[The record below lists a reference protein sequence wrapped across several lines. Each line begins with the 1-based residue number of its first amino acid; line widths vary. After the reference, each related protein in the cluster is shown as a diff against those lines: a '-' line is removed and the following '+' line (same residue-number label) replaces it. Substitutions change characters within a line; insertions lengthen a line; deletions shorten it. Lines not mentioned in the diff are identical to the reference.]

1 MDPNWTDS
9 DQDIGSDNE
18 TYLRTPPSEP
28 RKETNSILDSLQQVG
43 EVLTQLVEHQKVL
56 QDKNLKIMEKLINKS
71 MNSFVLDD
79 IPMFDGL
86 KGSINFETWLL
97 ELDKAVEIT
106 GMNVSELAFSKS
118 SGTPHKMIKRL
129 RREKSW
135 EFIKEKLQI
144 TYSKLATDVH
154 ASTDLN
160 QNKQKRHEPLEDFIE
175 RFYQN
180 YKRAT
185 GEDPAHT
192 RNPHII
198 NTFIRNLYNRDIRK
212 RVSGTLPVDLQAA
225 FNSAIKIQR
234 KLKWFEGYEYVSDD
248 DDDDK
253 VVNVLDL
260 NKDGMGKSEVPGLTG
275 AAGIGPCFRCGGY
288 RHFSKDCPTK
298 HKDKPNPIP
307 YLKTT
312 TGQYIPLQL
321 LNTNPPTLTQQITTQ
336 GVITPE
342 AWAQIQERVNTLAEN
357 NQLIDKRQKTL
368 GRSHEKLKK
377 LTKSMH
383 KTKSGTAYPNSGPK
397 QQGKKSDERHD
408 KKKVKF
414 VTIPPNDKAQEKSKQ
429 VNIVQAQEIPSSSES
444 KNEMSEMTLPDET
457 SGSSDG
463 SGKLKYFDLLSSMSE
478 DDGSNSDSDGDE

>member
-1 MDPNWTDS
+1 
-9 DQDIGSDNE
+9 
-18 TYLRTPPSEP
+18 
-28 RKETNSILDSLQQVG
+28 
-43 EVLTQLVEHQKVL
+43 
-56 QDKNLKIMEKLINKS
+56 

-79 IPMFDGL
+79 IPVFDGL
-86 KGSINFETWLL
+86 KGSIDFETWLL
-97 ELDKAVEIT
+97 ELDKVVEIT
-106 GMNVSELAFSKS
+106 GMNVWELAFSKS
-118 SGTPHKMIKRL
+118 SGTPHKMIKHL

-135 EFIKEKLQI
+135 EYIKEKLQI

-185 GEDPAHT
+185 GEDPART

-198 NTFIRNLYNRDIRK
+198 NTFVRNLYNRDIRK
-212 RVSGTLPVDLQAA
+212 HVSGTLPVDLQAA

-234 KLKWFEGYEYVSDD
+234 KLKQFEGYEYVSDD
-248 DDDDK
+248 DDNDK

-260 NKDGMGKSEVPGLTG
+260 NKDGTGKNEVPGLTG
-275 AAGIGPCFRCGGY
+275 TAGIGPCFRCGRYG
-288 RHFSKDCPTK
+288 HLSKDCPTRHK
-298 HKDKPNPIP
+298 HKDKPNSMP

-342 AWAQIQERVNTLAEN
+342 AWALIQERVNTLAEN

-383 KTKSGTAYPNSGPK
+383 RTKSGEVYPNSGRK
-397 QQGKKSDERHD
+397 QQGKKPDEKHD
-408 KKKVKF
+408 RKKVK
-414 VTIPPNDKAQEKSKQ
+414 ICYHSAQ
-429 VNIVQAQEIPSSSES
+429 
-444 KNEMSEMTLPDET
+444 
-457 SGSSDG
+457 
-463 SGKLKYFDLLSSMSE
+463 
-478 DDGSNSDSDGDE
+478 